1 MKIEIPKFS
10 IIVPVYNVEKYLRKC
25 IESLLRQGI
34 DNVEILLVNDGS
46 TDSSSEICQEYVDKY
61 SNIKLLHQDNQGVCA
76 LQGIMVLCMP
86 LANGLF

>member
-1 MKIEIPKFS
+1 MKIETPKFS
-10 IIVPVYNVEKYLRKC
+10 IIVPVYNVEKYLHKC

-46 TDSSSEICQEYVDKY
+46 TDSSSEICQEYF
-61 SNIKLLHQDNQGVCA
+61 IKTIKGYV
-76 LQGIMVLCMP
+76 LQEIMVLCMP